1 MKRKILSVLLTAMLL
16 LSALGTISVG
26 ATDSANTASVY
37 SGTPDMVFWESA
49 IESEQTEIIIT
60 TADQLMGFATLTTGM
75 TFEGYTIKLGADITI
90 NEGDNTAWKS
100 TAPAHMWSC
109 STAHDFRFAGV
120 FDGQGHTISGLY
132 SKTEQECGLFGT
144 VAAGAEIKN
153 VKVVNSYFEFMLN
166 ENYNNCGM
174 GGIAGRVDA
183 GNVFVGKTST
193 IANCY
198 VEAILYTSATSSQD
212 VGHTGMG
219 GIIGYVGNNF
229 NEQNNTL
236 NVENCTFVGSIEGY
250 RFIGGV
256 IGRLDCDGIANVKNC
271 RVDADI
277 VANVP
282 GTTDTGAAMLVG
294 SMARHSLN
302 VENCLV
308 EGTLKCTEST
318 SKAGTL
324 IGYIDAHGDDATKTL
339 TIKNVLIASAPLANN
354 GGKVY
359 ETVLFNTYLRKDVT
373 CTLEN
378 IVYDSTLYARA
389 VLDDHIKVFEYKG
402 VTFGIGSASSFEA
415 TAKTTAELQG
425 ANGKALFETWTEVE
439 GDYPTPTTPIAITES
454 EGGFDA
460 SDVVPGNGNDNE
472 SGNQNDGTNETE
484 DGNTNTETESTQ
496 SDDTEDTAEE
506 GGCGSSVSMIGVV
519 ALISTLAGI
528 TLITSKKSRGEI

>member
-1 MKRKILSVLLTAMLL
+1 MKKKILSVLLTAMLL
-16 LSALGTISVG
+16 LSALSGISVG
-26 ATDSANTASVY
+26 AEDSTGTASVY
-37 SGTPDMVFWESA
+37 SGTPDLSFWESA

-60 TADQLMGFATLTTGM
+60 TADQLMGFASLTTNM
-75 TFEGYTIKLGADITI
+75 NFEGYTIKLGADIII
-90 NEGDNTAWKS
+90 NDGDSTTWKA

-109 STAHDFRFAGV
+109 STAHDFRFAGT

-144 VAAGAEIKN
+144 VASGTVIKN
-153 VKVVNSYFEFMLN
+153 VKVVNSYFEFLLN

-183 GNVFVGKTST
+183 GNVFTKKTST

-219 GIIGYVGNNF
+219 GIVGYVGNNF
-229 NEQNNTL
+229 DEQNNTL
-236 NVENCTFVGSIEGY
+236 NVENCTFIGSIEGY

-271 RVDADI
+271 HVDADI

-302 VENCLV
+302 IESCIV
-308 EGTLKCTEST
+308 EGTLKCTDST

-324 IGYIDAHGDDATKTL
+324 IGYIDAHNDDATKTL
-339 TIKNVLIASAPLANN
+339 TVKNVLIASAPLANDS
-354 GGKVY
+354 GKAY
-359 ETVLFNTYLRKDVT
+359 ETVLFNTYLRKDIA

-378 IVYDSTLYARA
+378 IVYDSTLYSSAA
-389 VLDDHIKVFEYKG
+389 TDYHIKIFDYKG
-402 VTFGIGSASSFEA
+402 ANCGIGSASDFKA
-415 TAKTTAELQG
+415 TSKTTAELQG
-425 ANGKALFETWTEVE
+425 ANGKALFDTWTEVE
-439 GDYPTPTTPIAITES
+439 GDYPTPTSPIEITES

-460 SDVVPGNGNDNE
+460 SDIVPDNGNGNETDKE
-472 SGNQNDGTNETE
+472 NDGTDENKN
-484 DGNTNTETESTQ
+484 DQTNT
-496 SDDTEDTAEE
+496 DTEATRSENTTDTAENS
-506 GGCGSSVSMIGVV
+506 GCGSSVSMVGMV
-519 ALISTLAGI
+519 ALIAALAGI

>member
-1 MKRKILSVLLTAMLL
+1 MKKKILSVLLTAMLL
-16 LSALGTISVG
+16 LSAFGGISAG
-26 ATDSANTASVY
+26 AADVTSTASVY
-37 SGTPDMVFWESA
+37 SGTPDLTFWESA
-49 IESEQTEIIIT
+49 IESEQTEIIVT
-60 TADQLMGFATLTTGM
+60 TADQLMGFASLTANM

-90 NEGDNTAWKS
+90 NEGDSTTWKTA
-100 TAPAHMWSC
+100 APTHMWSC
-109 STAHDFRFAGV
+109 STAHDFRFAGT

-144 VAAGAEIKN
+144 VASGTVIKN

-183 GNVFVGKTST
+183 GNVYTEKTST

-219 GIIGYVGNNF
+219 GIVGYVGNNF

-236 NVENCTFVGSIEGY
+236 NVENCTFVGSIEGF

-256 IGRLDCDGIANVKNC
+256 IGRLDCDGMANIKNC
-271 RVDADI
+271 HVDADI
-277 VANVP
+277 ISNVP

-302 VENCLV
+302 IENCLV
-308 EGTLKCTEST
+308 EGTLKCTDST

-324 IGYIDAHGDDATKTL
+324 IGYIDAHNDDATKDL
-339 TIKNVLIASAPLANN
+339 KIKNVLIASAPLANDS
-354 GGKVY
+354 GKVY
-359 ETVLFNTYLRKDVT
+359 EAVLFNTYLRKDIT

-378 IVYDSTLYARA
+378 IVYDSTLYSRA
-389 VLDDHIKVFEYKG
+389 ATDNHIKIFDYKG
-402 VTFGIGSASSFEA
+402 ANCGIGSASGFKA

-425 ANGKALFETWTEVE
+425 ANGKALFSAWTEVA
-439 GDYPTPTTPIAITES
+439 GDYPIPTMPIAVTES
-454 EGGFDA
+454 EGGFDS
-460 SDVVPGNGNDNE
+460 SDVVIGGESDDENDDQNDETTKTNDNK
-472 SGNQNDGTNETE
+472 T
-484 DGNTNTETESTQ
+484 
-496 SDDTEDTAEE
+496 DTGAATSDTAAEIAE
-506 GGCGSSVSMIGVV
+506 DGGCGSSVSMVGMVI
-519 ALISTLAGI
+519 LIVSMAGI
-528 TLITSKKSRGEI
+528 TITTSKKSRGEI